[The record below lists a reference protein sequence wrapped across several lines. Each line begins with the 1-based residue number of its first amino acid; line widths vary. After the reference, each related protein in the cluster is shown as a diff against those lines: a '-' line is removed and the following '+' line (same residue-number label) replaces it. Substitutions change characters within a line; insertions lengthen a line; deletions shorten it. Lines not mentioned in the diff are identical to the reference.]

1 MLHDD
6 VNVSVADDYLGRFD
20 EAVQRMEE
28 AGLAVLERLPAIGI
42 VTGSIDADRF
52 ECLKLLPEVSD
63 VERCRARR
71 IIERPAA
78 ARTLAGRPT
87 A

>member
-28 AGLAVLERLPAIGI
+28 AGLAVLQRLPAIGI
-42 VTGSIDADRF
+42 VTGSIHAAGF
-52 ECLKLLPEVSD
+52 ESLRLLPEVSD
-63 VERCRARR
+63 VERCCRARR
-71 IIERPAA
+71 VPPPDAKA
-78 ARTLAGRPT
+78 V
-87 A
+87 

>member
-1 MLHDD
+1 MLHAD

-28 AGLAVLERLPAIGI
+28 AGLEVLERLPAIGI
-42 VTGSIDADRF
+42 VTGSIDCDGF

-63 VERCRARR
+63 VERRRPRR
-71 IIERPAA
+71 IPRADGPAV
-78 ARTLAGRPT
+78 
-87 A
+87 

>member
-28 AGLAVLERLPAIGI
+28 AGLEVLQRLPAIGI
-42 VTGSIDADRF
+42 VTGSIHAAGF
-52 ECLKLLPEVSD
+52 ESLRLLPEVSD
-63 VERCRARR
+63 VERCRPRR
-71 IIERPAA
+71 IPRADGPAV
-78 ARTLAGRPT
+78 
-87 A
+87 